1 MRASTMMLVAFGALI
16 LGHWANNKP
25 TWNVKLVIEMA
36 FAVIV
41 IALLDQGK
49 TEPVARGFALL
60 FVVAVLL
67 GKNSPITGIARAAG
81 VTNPTQPPGGG
92 VQLV

>member
-1 MRASTMMLVAFGALI
+1 MRASTMMLAAFGALI
-16 LGHWANNKP
+16 IGHWANNKP

-36 FAVIV
+36 FAIVVIS
-41 IALLDQGK
+41 LLDQGK

-60 FVVAVLL
+60 FLAAVLL

-81 VTNPTQPPGGG
+81 VTNPTKPATGG